1 MEKKEVWICSNCG
14 KKYGNKPVGIAT
26 WHEDVCDICGKK
38 TVVTEPRDFG
48 YLNQNK
54 LPVEHISKKMYP
66 TGSMEK
72 KEELL
77 NRFIEYR
84 EKDSGYIYGFRQSI
98 DMMLGFLE
106 QELDKAREE
115 GYKKGYIDGQIEKI
129 NKPKTVV
136 SEFDKTSYLT

>member
-54 LPVEHISKKMYP
+54 LPVEPILEENVSDGKY
-66 TGSMEK
+66 G
-72 KEELL
+72 KE
-77 NRFIEYR
+77 RRIIESFY
-84 EKDSGYIYGFRQSI
+84 
-98 DMMLGFLE
+98 
-106 QELDKAREE
+106 
-115 GYKKGYIDGQIEKI
+115 
-129 NKPKTVV
+129 
-136 SEFDKTSYLT
+136 